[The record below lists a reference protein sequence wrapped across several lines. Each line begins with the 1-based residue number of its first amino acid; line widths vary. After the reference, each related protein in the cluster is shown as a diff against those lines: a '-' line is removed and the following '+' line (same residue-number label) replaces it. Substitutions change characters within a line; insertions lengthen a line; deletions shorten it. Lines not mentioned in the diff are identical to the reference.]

1 MTTTTKAIPLTL
13 VKSTGGTHVYGNE
26 DMGLKSIYIPKL
38 LCPVPTPPV
47 PWPQGLL
54 APCAP
59 APFVALREEPH
70 A

>member
-1 MTTTTKAIPLTL
+1 MSRRDL
-13 VKSTGGTHVYGNE
+13 SHVIIHGDRKGFYV
-26 DMGLKSIYIPKL
+26 SPPVPPK
-38 LCPVPTPPV
+38 PPTPPV

>member
-1 MTTTTKAIPLTL
+1 MSRHDL
-13 VKSTGGTHVYGNE
+13 SHVIIHGDRKGFYV
-26 DMGLKSIYIPKL
+26 SPPVPPK
-38 LCPVPTPPV
+38 PPTPPV